1 MPFRFWSRRAGSFS
15 GMWEVYHLSQR
26 AQLSAVMGGFD
37 RDVLDKFYSLTPGQ
51 LERLFNIYS
60 DVYGEGP
67 ADYARKTFPD
77 WRSGATRPSAQTIN
91 RLLDNLPHVLNFDGK
106 CDLLGKLRERH
117 RKPESHSIKV
127 KADDWRDQVVP
138 LVRTIIAKAYNA
150 NLPEVVEQR
159 LSWLASGDMQAA
171 RALLSH
177 SQAIESAVAV
187 RLLQDEML
195 NIDAALANLSGRK
208 KVTHTISL
216 PYGNIHLSISRK
228 RTMSKNDDST
238 DLVKQNQG
246 GLFKPNA
253 EDIFDD
259 VFSNLDEDQVQ
270 QVKARAAEEAMRII
284 AEKKRGEVKFENA
297 SRDIANFVHNA
308 DLMEERKKDY
318 QMSGQFE
325 SASGVTKIQVG
336 RNWSNTLIGGAVI
349 AIVLIIILLYVF
361 RNVL

>member
-1 MPFRFWSRRAGSFS
+1 
-15 GMWEVYHLSQR
+15 MWDVYHRSKR
-26 AQLSAVMGGFD
+26 AQLSALVGGFD
-37 RDVLDKFYSLTPGQ
+37 HDVLDTFYSLTPDQ

-60 DVYGEGP
+60 DVYGDGP
-67 ADYARKTFPD
+67 AEYARKTFAD

-117 RKPESHSIKV
+117 RKPESHLIKV
-127 KADDWRDQVVP
+127 KADEWRDQVVP
-138 LVRTIIAKAYNA
+138 LVRTIITKAYHA
-150 NLPEVVEQR
+150 NLPEAVEQR
-159 LSWLASGDMQAA
+159 LTWLSSGDMQAA

-177 SQAIESAVAV
+177 SQAIEGAVAV

-195 NIDAALANLSGRK
+195 NIDAALANLQGRK
-208 KVTHTISL
+208 KVTHTIPL

-228 RTMSKNDDST
+228 RTMSKNDERT
-238 DLVKQNQG
+238 DLVKPSQS

-259 VFSNLDEDQVQ
+259 VFSNLDEDQAQ
-270 QVKARAAEEAMRII
+270 QVKARAAQEAMRII

-336 RNWSNTLIGGAVI
+336 RNWSTTLIAGAAV
-349 AIVLIIILLYVF
+349 AILLIIILLYVF
-361 RNVL
+361 NNLL

>member
-1 MPFRFWSRRAGSFS
+1 MPFRFWS
-15 GMWEVYHLSQR
+15 
-26 AQLSAVMGGFD
+26 
-37 RDVLDKFYSLTPGQ
+37 
-51 LERLFNIYS
+51 
-60 DVYGEGP
+60 
-67 ADYARKTFPD
+67 
-77 WRSGATRPSAQTIN
+77 
-91 RLLDNLPHVLNFDGK
+91 
-106 CDLLGKLRERH
+106 RH

-159 LSWLASGDMQAA
+159 LTWLASGDMHAA

-195 NIDAALANLSGRK
+195 NIDTALANLSGQK

>member
-1 MPFRFWSRRAGSFS
+1 
-15 GMWEVYHLSQR
+15 MWDVYHLSKR

-37 RDVLDKFYSLTPGQ
+37 RDVLEQFYSLTPDQ
-51 LERLFNIYS
+51 LDRLFNIYS
-60 DVYGEGP
+60 EIYGQGP
-67 ADYARKTFPD
+67 AEYACKTFSN
-77 WRSGATRPSAQTIN
+77 WRSGVTRPSAQTIN

-127 KADDWRDQVVP
+127 TADDWRDEVVP

-150 NLPEVVEQR
+150 NLPEAVERR
-159 LSWLASGDMQAA
+159 LTWLASGDMQAA

-177 SQAIESAVAV
+177 SQALEGAVAV

-195 NIDAALANLSGRK
+195 NIDAALATLPGRK

-228 RTMSKNDDST
+228 RTMSKNDDGT
-238 DLVKQNQG
+238 DLVKPNQS
-246 GLFKPNA
+246 GLFKPTA

-259 VFSNLDEDQVQ
+259 VFSNLDEDQAQ
-270 QVKARAAEEAMRII
+270 QVKSRAAEEAMRII
-284 AEKKRGEVKFENA
+284 AEKKRGEVKYENA
-297 SRDIANFVHNA
+297 SRDLANFVHNA

-318 QMSGQFE
+318 QMTGQFE

-336 RNWSNTLIGGAVI
+336 RNWSTTLIAGAAV
-349 AIVLIIILLYVF
+349 AILLIMILLYVF
-361 RNVL
+361 KNVL